1 MKRRVLFIVTT
12 DPRVSARPA
21 EAVRI
26 AAGVG
31 AWETIEAVLY
41 LRDTA
46 VLALGES
53 AEELVDG
60 DNFVRY
66 LPLAAGA
73 GRRICAQR
81 GSPLL
86 TQLGVARATF
96 DTVDDD
102 ELARLAADSE
112 CVVRF

>member
-1 MKRRVLFIVTT
+1 VKRRVLFIVTS

-31 AWETIEAVLY
+31 AWKSLEAVLY
-41 LRDTA
+41 LRGPA
-46 VLALGES
+46 VLALGDS
-53 AEELVDG
+53 AGELVDG

-66 LPLAAGA
+66 LPLAAEA
-73 GRRICAQR
+73 GRRLCVQR
-81 GSPLL
+81 SSPLL
-86 TQLGVARATF
+86 AELDETQISF
-96 DTVDDD
+96 EPVDDE
-102 ELARLAADSE
+102 ELARLAAHSE

>member
-1 MKRRVLFIVTT
+1 VKRRVLFIVTS
-12 DPRVSARPA
+12 DPRISARPA

-31 AWETIEAVLY
+31 AWETIEALLY
-41 LRDTA
+41 LRGPA

-66 LPLAAGA
+66 LPLATEA
-73 GRRICAQR
+73 GRRICVQR

-86 TQLGVARATF
+86 AELGETRLSF
-96 DTVDDD
+96 KSVDDE
-102 ELARLAADSE
+102 ELAQLAADSE

>member
-1 MKRRVLFIVTT
+1 MKRRVLFIVTS
-12 DPRVSARPA
+12 DPRISARPA

-31 AWETIEAVLY
+31 AWERLETVLY
-41 LRDTA
+41 LRGAA

-60 DNFVRY
+60 DNFVHY
-66 LPLAAGA
+66 LPLAAEA
-73 GRRICAQR
+73 GRRVCVQCN
-81 GSPLL
+81 SPLL
-86 TQLGVARATF
+86 AELGETRASF
-96 DTVDDD
+96 DSVDDD
-102 ELARLAADSE
+102 ELARLAANSE

>member
-1 MKRRVLFIVTT
+1 MKRRLLFIVTS
-12 DPRVSARPA
+12 DPRLSARPA

-31 AWETIEAVLY
+31 AWETLEAVLY
-41 LRDTA
+41 LRDAA

-60 DNFVRY
+60 DNFVHY
-66 LPLAAGA
+66 LPLAAEA
-73 GRRICAQR
+73 GRRICVQR

-86 TQLGVARATF
+86 TELGETRISF
-96 DTVDDD
+96 EPVDDD

>member
-1 MKRRVLFIVTT
+1 VKRRVLFIVTS
-12 DPRVSARPA
+12 DPRISARPA

-31 AWETIEAVLY
+31 AWEAIEAVLY
-41 LRDTA
+41 LRGAA

-66 LPLAAGA
+66 LPLAKEA
-73 GRRICAQR
+73 GRRVCVQHNA
-81 GSPLL
+81 PLL
-86 TQLGVARATF
+86 AELGDTRANF
-96 DTVDDD
+96 NPMGDD
-102 ELARLAADSE
+102 ELARLAADSD

>member
-1 MKRRVLFIVTT
+1 MKRRVLFIVTS

-26 AAGVG
+26 AAGMG

-41 LRDTA
+41 LRGPA

-60 DNFVRY
+60 DNYVRY
-66 LPLAAGA
+66 LPLATEA
-73 GRRICAQR
+73 GRRVCVQHD
-81 GSPLL
+81 SPLL
-86 TQLGVARATF
+86 TELGEARASF
-96 DTVDDD
+96 EPVDDD